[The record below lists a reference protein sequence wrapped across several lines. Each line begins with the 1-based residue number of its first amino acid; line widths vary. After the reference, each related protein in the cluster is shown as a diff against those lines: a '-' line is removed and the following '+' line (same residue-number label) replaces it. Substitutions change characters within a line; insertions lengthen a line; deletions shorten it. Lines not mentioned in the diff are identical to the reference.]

1 MTSHQKETTGSEK
14 KKTKTNTKI
23 GENRSGEKRSCRWG
37 KNREPGK
44 LRKQAAI
51 FFFTLQENK
60 RWSYV
65 KLVKQP

>member
-14 KKTKTNTKI
+14 KKNTKI
-23 GENRSGEKRSCRWG
+23 GENRNGEKRSCRWG

-51 FFFTLQENK
+51 FFLLCRK
-60 RWSYV
+60 I
-65 KLVKQP
+65 KDGAM

>member
-51 FFFTLQENK
+51 FFLLCRK
-60 RWSYV
+60 I
-65 KLVKQP
+65 KDGAM